1 MLMKNNKKRTIIR
14 KDYDIHDLKK
24 KIKKILRCKFLYR
37 DSMSLLSQS

>member
-24 KIKKILRCKFLYR
+24 KNQKNLK
-37 DSMSLLSQS
+37 M